1 MAVSTILNQTVDV
14 KHGGTGATT
23 ATGARTNLD
32 AQKTMKFTAARN
44 PAAATIASGSAVD
57 VPLDWN
63 NSGHNWLFN
72 GMSYAGSTGLLIVNT
87 WFDNHVLTAT
97 VRNLTSNPITIAI
110 NGIYVRVIY
119 TD

>member
-1 MAVSTILNQTVDV
+1 MASSMILNQTVDV

-23 ATGARTNLD
+23 ASKARENLD
-32 AQKTMKFTAARN
+32 AQKTLKFTAARN
-44 PAAATIASGSAVD
+44 PNAATIASGSAVD

-63 NSGHNWLFN
+63 NTEHNWLFN

-87 WFDNHVLTAT
+87 WFNSHVLTAT
-97 VRNLTSNPITIAI
+97 VRNLTSSPITIAA
-110 NGIYVRVIY
+110 NGIYVRVVY